1 MYCYAIRQVSKGLS
15 VKCMNILT
23 SKGSVV
29 WVLATLSPGK
39 VSGEYRGRLEEIRIR
54 CRRMR
59 KGRNRIEKIGDE
71 RGRD

>member
-15 VKCMNILT
+15 VKCMNILIKVQLF
-23 SKGSVV
+23 SFSN
-29 WVLATLSPGK
+29 SQPREK

-71 RGRD
+71 R